1 MAKRTIMIG
10 VKVTEETRKKI
21 EFVAD
26 REQRPMSSLINILIE
41 QYLKDYE
48 AKNNINWEDK

>member
-1 MAKRTIMIG
+1 MIG